1 MFRPRRWRVEAGGA
15 FPVRTGVVFSIAGG
29 SKSRKLPR
37 VVCHCFPLGVVKLER
52 KKAGNTKYFRLS
64 NSWRRRG
71 DSDFFSEA
79 NKIKDLAFRILVKI
93 AQGHQKGHQKILKEL
108 TIENKRLIKVVYR
121 KKRTDL
127 NSASPQWC
135 RSSVKPTIAEHAIPS
150 NAPRIAQ
157 Q

>member
-1 MFRPRRWRVEAGGA
+1 MECLLRF
-15 FPVRTGVVFSIAGG
+15 
-29 SKSRKLPR
+29 LPL
-37 VVCHCFPLGVVKLER
+37 VCLYMSFNFCGRHK
-52 KKAGNTKYFRLS
+52 KKAPPINIGRAFFCLTHKQQ
-64 NSWRRRG
+64 WRRRR
-71 DSDFFSEA
+71 DSDFFSDA

-93 AQGHQKGHQKILKEL
+93 AQGHQKGHQKIPKEL
-108 TIENKRLIKVVYR
+108 TIINNVLIKFVYR
-121 KKRTDL
+121 KKGADL